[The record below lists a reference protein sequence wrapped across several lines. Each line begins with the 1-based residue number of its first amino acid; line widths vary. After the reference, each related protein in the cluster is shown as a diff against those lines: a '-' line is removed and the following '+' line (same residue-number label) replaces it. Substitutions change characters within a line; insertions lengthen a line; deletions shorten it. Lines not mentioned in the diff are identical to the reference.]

1 VNPICGPA
9 LHQPRVRCEIR
20 WWRRRRRWIGCG
32 TGTEYN
38 PPQVLKSEDRVRGEG
53 MTRLIF
59 RLLPTPMAAQGM
71 RVETFAQEV
80 RAVYGS
86 SNGLPSDDV
95 RSVRVLWKQFA

>member
-1 VNPICGPA
+1 
-9 LHQPRVRCEIR
+9 
-20 WWRRRRRWIGCG
+20 
-32 TGTEYN
+32 
-38 PPQVLKSEDRVRGEG
+38 